1 MKIFF
6 PKELDSEK
14 RISITPDFLKKY
26 LDSGLKV
33 SVQTSIGLHLGFKDE
48 IYKEFKKIADEVNG
62 KFDVNYSDEIPNV
75 AIFVS
80 KQNHCLIDLL
90 WRVRN

>member
-6 PKELDSEK
+6 PKELDSET

-33 SVQTSIGLHLGFKDE
+33 SVQTTNGLHLGFKDE
-48 IYKEFKKIADEVNG
+48 IYK
-62 KFDVNYSDEIPNV
+62 
-75 AIFVS
+75 
-80 KQNHCLIDLL
+80 
-90 WRVRN
+90 